1 MNDPNSPRQGAD
13 ANPQPASPSRP
24 EVLEDPGTQALS
36 EALRSSF
43 VVVKVLMIG
52 VVIYFLCS
60 GIFTVGPQ
68 EKVMILRFGKP
79 VGGERALLGPGLHR
93 AFPEPIDEKVRIP
106 VGQVQAITS
115 TVGWYATTAAQEAA
129 KNEAPPGPSL
139 NPATDG
145 YLLTA
150 DGNIIHARG
159 TLRYR
164 ISEPGIHYMFDFA
177 SASNVVQDAFN
188 NALVYATAHYT
199 VDNILTHDFAG
210 YREKIRM
217 RLEQLIEQQQLGII
231 VDQIDVRAIP
241 PRQLSANFDAVLQ
254 AGIQRSKALN
264 EAKSYANQTISRAKG
279 EAAARILAGETER
292 TRLVEFVAADARRFT
307 DLLPAYRSNPELF
320 IRQRQTETLQRVLTN
335 AETRKWVLPPAVA
348 GKPRTLRLELNEPP
362 RPKPPEPAAK
372 EDKH

>member
-1 MNDPNSPRQGAD
+1 MKDVNSPGR
-13 ANPQPASPSRP
+13 QPAKTGPPAAPTPP
-24 EVLEDPGTQALS
+24 EVIEDAGSQALS

-43 VVVKVLMIG
+43 VVVQVLMIG

-79 VGGERALLGPGLHR
+79 VGGETALLSPGLHW

-106 VGQVQAITS
+106 VGQVLAINS
-115 TVGWYATTAAQEAA
+115 SIGWYATTPAQEAA
-129 KNEAPPGPSL
+129 RNEPPPGPSL

-150 DGNIIHARG
+150 DGNIVHARG

-164 ISEPGIHYMFDFA
+164 ISEPGIDYMFNLA
-177 SASNVVQDAFN
+177 NASNAVQDAFN

-210 YREKIRM
+210 YREKVRV
-217 RLEQLIEQQQLGII
+217 RLEQLIEQKQLGIT
-231 VDQIDVRAIP
+231 VDQIDLRVIP
-241 PRQLSANFDAVLQ
+241 PRQLTANFDAVLQ

-264 EAKSYANQTISRAKG
+264 EAKSYANQMVSAAKG
-279 EAAARILAGETER
+279 EAAARINAGETER
-292 TRLVEFVAADARRFT
+292 TRLVEFVAADARRFS
-307 DLLPAYRSNPELF
+307 DLLPAYQSDPQLF
-320 IRQRQTETLQRVLTN
+320 VRQRQTEILQRVLTN
-335 AETRKWVLPPAVA
+335 AETRKWLLPPATA
-348 GKPRTLRLELNEPP
+348 GKSRTLRLELNEPP
-362 RPKPPEPAAK
+362 KPRPAEALPKGE
-372 EDKH
+372 KH

>member
-1 MNDPNSPRQGAD
+1 MSDADSPDSKAK
-13 ANPQPASPSRP
+13 AQPASPAAP
-24 EVLEDPGTQALS
+24 EVIEDAGTQALS

-43 VVVKVLMIG
+43 VVVKVLMVG

-79 VGGERALLGPGLHR
+79 VGGGEKALLGPGLHW

-106 VGQVQAITS
+106 VGQVQTVAS

-129 KNEAPPGPSL
+129 KNEPPPGPSL

-145 YLLTA
+145 YLLTG
-150 DGNIIHARG
+150 DGNIVHARG

-177 SASNVVQDAFN
+177 GASNVVQDAFN
-188 NALVYATAHYT
+188 NALAYATAHYT
-199 VDNILTHDFAG
+199 VDNLLTHDFAG
-210 YREKIRM
+210 YREKIRT
-217 RLEQLIEQQQLGII
+217 RLEELIARNQLGIV

-241 PRQLSANFDAVLQ
+241 PRQLTANFDAVLQ

-264 EAKSYANQTISRAKG
+264 EARSYANQTISRARG
-279 EAAARILAGETER
+279 EAAARINAGETER
-292 TRLVEFVAADARRFT
+292 TRLVEFVAADARRFS

-320 IRQRQTETLQRVLTN
+320 IRQRQTETLQRILTN

-348 GKPRTLRLELNEPP
+348 GRPRTLRLELNEPK
-362 RPKPPEPAAK
+362 PKPPEPAAK
-372 EDKH
+372 EDRH